1 VALVRVLTLAIVS
14 DGRLDADEVAAL
26 DRLEAYRRIGLERG
40 AFYREVERSCQA
52 LIDGGLSPSASALR
66 LDDGLPR
73 QWVDA
78 VRAPALRHLV
88 LQLAFE
94 VIRSDRRLHPA
105 ESGVFWGLL
114 DAWGLRLDEVR
125 EARWAAALAA
135 AAMGQAAPPPARRP
149 PRVHRL
155 PSALVVA

>member
-1 VALVRVLTLAIVS
+1 
-14 DGRLDADEVAAL
+14 
-26 DRLEAYRRIGLERG
+26 
-40 AFYREVERSCQA
+40 
-52 LIDGGLSPSASALR
+52 
-66 LDDGLPR
+66 
-73 QWVDA
+73 
-78 VRAPALRHLV
+78 LV